1 MKCRLFTFTF
11 KVRAEPFDGLVVLQ
25 TSGSSE
31 AQCVVTQI
39 YFGFK
44 KKKKNDYYRN

>member
-1 MKCRLFTFTF
+1 MQAITFTF

-31 AQCVVTQI
+31 AQSVVTQI
-39 YFGFK
+39 YFGFFK
-44 KKKKNDYYRN
+44 KRIIIEIKSK